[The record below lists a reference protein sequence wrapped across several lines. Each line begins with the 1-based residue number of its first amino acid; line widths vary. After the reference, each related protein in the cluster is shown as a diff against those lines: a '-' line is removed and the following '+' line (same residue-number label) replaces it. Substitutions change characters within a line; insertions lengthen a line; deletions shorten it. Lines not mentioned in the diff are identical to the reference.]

1 MCLCICGAF
10 QNKLGWITLE
20 ELHRLCGVPS
30 LEQQTHTKPLA
41 CRQVGI
47 VIVFSLARIWRG
59 FPFPLQSH
67 RVMLLLLG
75 IFSCSQTASRGASP
89 ILWHPQPLS
98 SMRSCSLLFPSLQP
112 HSSCLSH
119 HPALPYYFVSWLLI
133 MVDGLD
139 FLQTR
144 ETESVSRS
152 YSQLK
157 DLWKLKMT
165 DSILSCTEVLVEGL
179 QHVKRCTIKHPG
191 YLLDL
196 SSQMM
201 IVLYIFEGYFD

>member
-1 MCLCICGAF
+1 
-10 QNKLGWITLE
+10 
-20 ELHRLCGVPS
+20 
-30 LEQQTHTKPLA
+30 
-41 CRQVGI
+41 
-47 VIVFSLARIWRG
+47 
-59 FPFPLQSH
+59 
-67 RVMLLLLG
+67 
-75 IFSCSQTASRGASP
+75 
-89 ILWHPQPLS
+89 
-98 SMRSCSLLFPSLQP
+98 
-112 HSSCLSH
+112 
-119 HPALPYYFVSWLLI
+119 

-165 DSILSCTEVLVEGL
+165 GSILSCTEVLVEGL
-179 QHVKRCTIKHPG
+179 QHVKWCTIKHPG